1 MFCREGIEK
10 DFWQINWE
18 AITVTFALNGGLSMA
33 NKQYHG
39 EALKVFTSPFNT
51 ENIIRLLLEVKL

>member
-1 MFCREGIEK
+1 MFYRGGLEE

-18 AITVTFALNGGLSMA
+18 AITITFALNGGLSMA

-39 EALKVFTSPFNT
+39 LLLRSSEGIT
-51 ENIIRLLLEVKL
+51 EHIIRLLIDIKL